1 MLQVILVFISLL
13 LLRRT
18 GEIQF
23 LVRSQQSE
31 VGLVEVLFGL
41 ILPGDPGALEDR
53 AAEQAV
59 IIAQAEQVEDQV
71 QRDKVIGEEMPGEII
86 TQAVAVEQVQQAQTE
101 PVLQMVAL
109 EF

>member
-1 MLQVILVFISLL
+1 MLQVILTFISLL

-18 GEIQF
+18 EEIQF

-41 ILPGDPGALEDR
+41 ILLGDPVVLEDQ

-71 QRDKVIGEEMPGEII
+71 QRDKVIGEEMLGEII
-86 TQAVAVEQVQQAQTE
+86 TQAEVVEQVPQVQTG